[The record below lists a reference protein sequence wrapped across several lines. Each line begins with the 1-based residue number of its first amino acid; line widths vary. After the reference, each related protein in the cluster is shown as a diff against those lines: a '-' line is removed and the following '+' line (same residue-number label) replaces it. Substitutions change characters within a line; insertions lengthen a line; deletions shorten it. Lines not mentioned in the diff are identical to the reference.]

1 VDGTTAAAQRNPTTR
16 LTQVLVVTALVLAGY
31 AIAHWLTPASPADVA
46 VPPYPPVSR
55 PMLPGQAVAALLV
68 AGICLV
74 AAMALRTSGRRRALA
89 DTQDAVSGLFCPR
102 HAAEV
107 LPGLLERDDR
117 TGRSRLALVQIEID
131 FIEDLRERYSKD
143 ATDGVL
149 GAIGRHILSQ
159 TRGVDLP
166 TMDGGRAFAV
176 YLRCTEVEQA
186 GAFCRRL
193 ATLLRSDQ
201 FEWGGE
207 VIKLSASMGVALR
220 QIGEPLD
227 EFQDR
232 ARQKLAEAKTAGG
245 GRIAL

>member
-1 VDGTTAAAQRNPTTR
+1 VDGTTAALQHNPATR
-16 LTQVLVVTALVLAGY
+16 LSQVLVVTALVLAGY
-31 AIAHWLTPASPADVA
+31 AIAHWMTAASPADTA
-46 VPPYPPVSR
+46 LPPYPPVMPDQS
-55 PMLPGQAVAALLV
+55 AAALLV
-68 AGICLV
+68 AGSCLV
-74 AAMALRTSGRRRALA
+74 GAMVLRLRGRRRALA
-89 DTQDAVSGLFCPR
+89 DAQDPLSGLFAPG

-131 FIEDLRERYSKD
+131 LIEGLRERYGKD

-149 GAIGRHILSQ
+149 ADVGRHILSQ

-166 TMDGGRAFAV
+166 TVGERRGFAV

-201 FEWGGE
+201 LEWGGE

-232 ARQKLAEAKTAGG
+232 ARHKLAEAKTAGG